1 MGGAFMTHKERTL
14 MAARG
19 EMVDVLPY
27 VPRFDLWYN
36 ANRYRGTLP
45 ARYSDKSPE
54 QIARAEGWA
63 LHKVVPELL
72 DVQRQE
78 DNLYRAIGLYGLRE
92 CGYSIKFPSNVEIRS
107 TRTGDS
113 LQVEYHTP
121 KGVIT
126 TKEVITEEMRGAGAT
141 ITWVEQRAIKGLEDY
156 ERLAY
161 LFEQVELVPEYER
174 YLSWQ
179 EEIGQDGVAVLMGSF
194 AASPMLHIQRDLLD
208 ATRFFYEYED
218 RQREI
223 RRLAE
228 SLEPLYEQLLRVV
241 CSSPAEVVLWGANY
255 DEMITYPPYFQKEI
269 LPWLKKA
276 SSALESRGKLLL
288 CHCDGENQ
296 GLLDLIR
303 DSGIHLAEAVCPAPM
318 TKVPIEEYYKKWGD
332 RLTIW
337 GGIPQS
343 LLLPQTASEE
353 EFEAY
358 LDHFFKAVAPGTRL
372 IVGIADTTP
381 PDASFQRLRRIGE
394 RVASE
399 GRLPLEAGGFR
410 PFVGLKKRDEKPLG
424 PESLPDETFQE
435 LGEAVISGDHVG
447 IGEKVERLLERGILA
462 GDILQ
467 RGLIR
472 AMESIGARF
481 KRGEVFI
488 PEVLLSARAMNQALK
503 VLEPHLAGE
512 RVQQGGRVLIGTVKG
527 DLHDIGK
534 NMVATMLRGVGFEVR
549 DLGINVSSEQFV
561 REVES
566 YKPQILGLSALLTT
580 TMPEMAKVIQAL
592 EAKGLRNLVKVMVG
606 GAPVNQK
613 FARDIGADGYAQD
626 AGEAVSLA
634 KRLLDGR

>member
-1 MGGAFMTHKERTL
+1 MGGAFMTHKERIL

-45 ARYSDKSPE
+45 ARYSDKSPG

-63 LHKVVPELL
+63 LHRVVPELL
-72 DVQRQE
+72 SVQRQE

-107 TRTGDS
+107 TRTADS

-208 ATRFFYEYED
+208 ATRFFYEYHD
-218 RQREI
+218 HQSQM
-223 RRLAE
+223 RRLAQ
-228 SLEPLYEQLLRVV
+228 SLEGLYEQLLKVV
-241 CSSPAEVVLWGANY
+241 CDSPADVVLWGANY

-269 LPWLKKA
+269 LPWLQKA
-276 SSALESRGKLLL
+276 SHALEAKGKLLL

-296 GLLDLIR
+296 GLLDLIGV
-303 DSGIHLAEAVCPAPM
+303 SGIHVAEAVCPAPM
-318 TKVPIEEYYKKWGD
+318 TKVPIEQYYGIWGKK
-332 RLTIW
+332 LTIW

-343 LLLPQTASEE
+343 LLLAQTASEE

-381 PDASFQRLRRIGE
+381 PDADFDRLRRIGE
-394 RVASE
+394 RVLRE

-410 PFVGLKKRDEKPLG
+410 PFMG
-424 PESLPDETFQE
+424 PAGWQSGERPQEDVPDETFQE
-435 LGEAVISGDHVG
+435 VRRAVLAGDHVG
-447 IGEKVERLLERGILA
+447 IQGEVEKLLSQGVPASDVLHRGM
-462 GDILQ
+462 
-467 RGLIR
+467 IR
-472 AMESIGARF
+472 AMESVGARF

-488 PEVLLSARAMNQALK
+488 PEVLLSARAMNHALK

-512 RVQQGGRVLIGTVKG
+512 RVERGGRILIGTVRG

-566 YKPQILGLSALLTT
+566 YQPQILGLSALLTT
-580 TMPEMAKVIQAL
+580 TMPEMARVIQAL
-592 EAKGLRNLVKVMVG
+592 EANGLRNLVKVMVG

-634 KRLLDGR
+634 KKILQGR